1 MEALYHETNGVL
13 EQTQRLFI
21 RLEQEI
27 GETEFQQLRNE
38 LERRLEYM
46 WSNCERLDMLAGK
59 EPLARRQ
66 NAKIRVD
73 QLKYDLQH
81 LNSSLQS
88 QMNRVATRQREAM
101 DREALLNTNF
111 TTNAATKDSE
121 TTILINNAMAHQ
133 ESLTRVNSHLD
144 SILNQGAEIMEGL
157 QHQGASLKNVK
168 KKVLDVMNTLGMST
182 TVIRMIE
189 RRGQGDKMILIGG
202 MILTCV
208 FMILVIKYFT

>member
-13 EQTQRLFI
+13 EETQRYFI

-27 GETEFQQLRNE
+27 GETEFQQFRNE
-38 LERRLEYM
+38 IQKRLDYM
-46 WSNCERLDMLAGK
+46 WSNCDRLDMLAGK

-88 QMNRVATRQREAM
+88 QVNRVASRQREAL